1 MHQQHPEQ
9 DARSDTGLC
18 SGDLL
23 GSAGHQSPCTGHPCT
38 ERSSLAAGEKCPEH
52 KLSEG
57 C

>member
-23 GSAGHQSPCTGHPCT
+23 GSAGHQSPCT

-57 C
+57 R